1 MPPLRAF
8 IIFMES
14 QKRVKKQRIRG
25 AMLAAVLLIASA
37 AAFWLLPGGS
47 RRRSSLTNIMPAAA
61 DAAGLSSWKQSA
73 RKVEE
78 DRGEPMG
85 LKAKVD
91 VPAELRHYSDTRRFL
106 AIQVAEW
113 RKHRFETPKDF
124 SDLASMIRKGEVVE
138 LKSVS
143 ENYILYGVGGRA
155 DGDQFTHYLE
165 AERKSIPLI
174 SQPELEQEYARIDE
188 SRRSLEEE
196 TASAKRELESI
207 ARSERSRRAALQAQL
222 SKKEK
227 SLKEVEERKELLDT
241 YYQGEP
247 GQELSREYE
256 TLQSLAAD
264 FNGQTYDLMDAHARQ
279 QMKLRMLSF
288 LRPEA
293 LKVLE
298 ELAASYKEKFGRPLP
313 VTSLMRPDEYQN
325 ELSKVNP
332 NATRIAT
339 PPHSTGLAFDILY
352 KFMTAEE
359 QSYVMGELARLEDAG
374 RIEVLREN
382 RNHYH
387 VFAFIG
393 GTRPEENFIRESMG
407 GVAASA
413 KEAAKESKAEVKES
427 RERRVKSAVKEAR
440 TQPKVKAAKAKAR
453 RR

>member
-1 MPPLRAF
+1 
-8 IIFMES
+8 
-14 QKRVKKQRIRG
+14 VKEQRIRG
-25 AMLAAVLLIASA
+25 AVLVAILLAASASA
-37 AAFWLLPGGS
+37 AWLLPRAS
-47 RRRSSLTNIMPAAA
+47 RRSSSLTDLMPTTA
-61 DAAGLSSWKQSA
+61 DAAGLSSWKQA
-73 RKVEE
+73 VRRVEE
-78 DRGEPMG
+78 NRGEPMG
-85 LKAKVD
+85 LKARVD

-124 SDLASMIRKGEVVE
+124 SDLAAMIRKGEVVE

-155 DGDQFTHYLE
+155 DGDLFTHYVA
-165 AERKSIPLI
+165 AERKSIPLVG
-174 SQPELEQEYARIDE
+174 QPELDQEYARIDE
-188 SRRSLEEE
+188 SRREIEEGV
-196 TASAKRELESI
+196 ADVKSELESL
-207 ARSERSRRAALQAQL
+207 ARNERSRRAALQAQV

-227 SLKEVEERKELLDT
+227 ALKEVEERKELLDA
-241 YYQGEP
+241 YYQGES
-247 GQELSREYE
+247 GQKLSREYE
-256 TLQSLAAD
+256 NLQALAAD
-264 FNGQTYDLMDAHARQ
+264 FNGKTYDLADAHARK

-298 ELAASYKEKFGRPLP
+298 ELASSYREKFGRPLP

-339 PPHSTGLAFDILY
+339 PPHSTGLAFDVLY

-359 QSYVMGELARLEDAG
+359 QAYVMGELARLEDDG

-387 VFAFIG
+387 VFAFIDG
-393 GTRPEENFIRESMG
+393 ARPEETFIRESMG
-407 GVAASA
+407 GAAASSA
-413 KEAAKESKAEVKES
+413 ASKEAAKESRAEVKES
-427 RERRVKSAVKEAR
+427 RERRVKSAVKERKA
-440 TQPKVKAAKAKAR
+440 QPTVKAARAKTTRAKAR